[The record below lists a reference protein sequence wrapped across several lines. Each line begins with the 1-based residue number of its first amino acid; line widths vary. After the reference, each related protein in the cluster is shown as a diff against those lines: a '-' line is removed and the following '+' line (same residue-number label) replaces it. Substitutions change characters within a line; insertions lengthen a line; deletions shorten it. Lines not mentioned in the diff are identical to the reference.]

1 MSIVV
6 LGVGN
11 VLEEDDGIGIYA
23 SAYLRANYTLSHDVQ
38 IIDGGVEGI
47 NLLNLFLENDH
58 IIILDTI
65 NLEDSAGSIYNI
77 PSYELS
83 GYGLNSG
90 GAHEVGVMQ
99 CLDMIELMGK
109 PLPSSNVLGIVPAN
123 ISFRM
128 GLSVE
133 LMLKFETY
141 IVTIITYLKSCDIEV
156 VKKERQQ
163 TLLEIIDSF
172 KYPTRF

>member
-1 MSIVV
+1 MSVVV

-23 SAYLRANYTLSHDVQ
+23 CAYLNANYTFTPEIEV
-38 IIDGGVEGI
+38 INGGVEGI
-47 NLLNLFLENDH
+47 NLLNLFLENDR

-65 NLEDSAGSIYNI
+65 NLDDEAGSIYNI

-99 CLDMIELMGK
+99 CLDMIELMGH
-109 PLPSSNVLGIVPAN
+109 PLPESNVIGIIPKS
-123 ISFRM
+123 ITFHM
-128 GLSVE
+128 GLSDE
-133 LMLKFETY
+133 LSEQFNVY
-141 IVTIITYLKSCDIEV
+141 INTVINYLKTIKIDAES
-156 VKKERQQ
+156 KE
-163 TLLEIIDSF
+163 TLTSLNEIIEGF
-172 KYPTRF
+172 KYPSR

>member
-1 MSIVV
+1 MSTVV

-23 SAYLRANYTLSHDVQ
+23 CAFLNANYTFTPDIE
-38 IIDGGVEGI
+38 IINGGVEGI
-47 NLLNLFLENDH
+47 NLLNLFMENDR

-65 NLEDSAGSIYNI
+65 NLDDEAGSIYNI

-99 CLDMIELMGK
+99 CLDMIELMGQS
-109 PLPSSNVLGIVPAN
+109 LPESNVIGIIPKS
-123 ISFRM
+123 ITFHM
-128 GLSVE
+128 GLSDE
-133 LMLKFETY
+133 LSKHFNNY
-141 IVTIITYLKSCDIEV
+141 INTVINYLKTINISSKQNELQ
-156 VKKERQQ
+156 KSLE
-163 TLLEIIDSF
+163 EIIEEF
-172 KYPTRF
+172 KYPSR

>member
-1 MSIVV
+1 MSTVV

-23 SAYLRANYTLSHDVQ
+23 CAYLNANYTFSPEIE
-38 IIDGGVEGI
+38 IINGGVEGI
-47 NLLNLFLENDH
+47 NLLNLFMEH
-58 IIILDTI
+58 ERIVILDTI
-65 NLEDSAGSIYNI
+65 NIEDVAGSIYNI

-109 PLPSSNVLGIVPAN
+109 PLPVSNVLGIVPKS
-123 ISFRM
+123 ITFRM
-128 GLSVE
+128 GLSDE
-133 LMLKFETY
+133 LFERFTSY
-141 IVTIITYLKSCDIEV
+141 ITAVLNYLKTIGIDGSP
-156 VKKERQQ
+156 KEIQKS
-163 TLLEIIDSF
+163 LNEIIEEF
-172 KYPTRF
+172 KYPSH

>member
-1 MSIVV
+1 MSTVV

-23 SAYLRANYTLSHDVQ
+23 CAYLNANYTFTPDIE
-38 IIDGGVEGI
+38 IINGGVEGI
-47 NLLNLFLENDH
+47 NLLNLFMENDR

-65 NLEDSAGSIYNI
+65 NLDDEAGSIYNI

-99 CLDMIELMGK
+99 CLDMIELMGH
-109 PLPSSNVLGIVPAN
+109 PLPESNVIGIIPKSITFN
-123 ISFRM
+123 M
-128 GLSVE
+128 GLSDE
-133 LMLKFETY
+133 LSEHFDTY
-141 IVTIITYLKSCDIEV
+141 INTVINYLK
-156 VKKERQQ
+156 
-163 TLLEIIDSF
+163 TLNISSKQNENQKSLVEITEEF
-172 KYPTRF
+172 KYPSR

>member
-1 MSIVV
+1 MPVVV

-23 SAYLRANYTLSHDVQ
+23 CAYLNANYTFTPEIEV
-38 IIDGGVEGI
+38 INGGVEGI
-47 NLLNLFLENDH
+47 NLLNLFLENDR

-65 NLEDSAGSIYNI
+65 NLDDEAGSIYNI

-99 CLDMIELMGK
+99 CLDMIELMGH
-109 PLPSSNVLGIVPAN
+109 PLPESNVIGIIPKS
-123 ISFRM
+123 ITFHM
-128 GLSVE
+128 GLSDE
-133 LMLKFETY
+133 LSEQFNVY
-141 IVTIITYLKSCDIEV
+141 INTVINYLK
-156 VKKERQQ
+156 
-163 TLLEIIDSF
+163 TLEIDAAPKETLTSLNEIIEGF
-172 KYPTRF
+172 KYPSR